1 MPVFFKLTCKAD
13 FDSKDILMQQNLLA
27 HPRENATYCG
37 KKCFW
42 FALNFTYLFVCFFGT
57 PFDAQWW
64 VGVYWHQHSCYKNC
78 TISLHLL
85 RNKNFLFVKIET
97 WNFVRFHEILCS
109 SLYMANI
116 VLFYSFLIQVEI
128 KKKYYWICSLSPSN
142 GLKLQQ
148 IEQDLNRC
156 HYPLYNH
163 LS

>member
-42 FALNFTYLFVCFFGT
+42 FAINFTYLFVCFFGT

-64 VGVYWHQHSCYKNC
+64 VGDRGLLASTFMLQE
-78 TISLHLL
+78 LHNVIAF
-85 RNKNFLFVKIET
+85 RNKIFLFVKIET

-128 KKKYYWICSLSPSN
+128 KKKYYWICS
-142 GLKLQQ
+142 
-148 IEQDLNRC
+148 
-156 HYPLYNH
+156 
-163 LS
+163 